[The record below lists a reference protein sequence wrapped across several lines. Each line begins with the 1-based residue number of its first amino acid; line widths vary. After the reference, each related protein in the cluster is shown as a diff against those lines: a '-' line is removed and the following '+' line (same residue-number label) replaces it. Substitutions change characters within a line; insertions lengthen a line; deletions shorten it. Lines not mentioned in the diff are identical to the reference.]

1 MAKGGVVT
9 FRCGPSPV
17 TIVMRATAEVRN
29 TSSRV
34 VIDGG
39 GKVTLSG
46 AGIRWILYMDTRDK
60 RQVWTTSHCQDQ
72 ANPKLTAQNITFAHG
87 NSTEEHFDG
96 GGGGAIFARGGQ
108 LKVVYSRLVGNRCD
122 RTGPDLGG
130 VAIHALSE
138 YRNRPFFD
146 RSTYQ
151 SNSALWPVRWYG
163 HASGRLV
170 RRRWRV
176 GCGCAGCGRGGWS
189 SWWCRRCAG

>member
-1 MAKGGVVT
+1 
-9 FRCGPSPV
+9 
-17 TIVMRATAEVRN
+17 MRATAEVRN

-122 RTGPDLGG
+122 RIGPDLGG
-130 VAIHALSE
+130 AAIRALSQ
-138 YRNRPFFD
+138 YRNRLVYIVP
-146 RSTYQ
+146 STFT
-151 SNSALWPVRWYG
+151 ARHPATRAPPRA
-163 HASGRLV
+163 HARARGRAQ
-170 RRRWRV
+170 RP
-176 GCGCAGCGRGGWS
+176 
-189 SWWCRRCAG
+189 